1 MLQDNAEKMKHNDAV
16 ERRRV
21 EKLVTEDGPGKFRP
35 PLLPRQHNFENRVGV
50 RRFGPTRQVAGVGS
64 GWVRDTRGK
73 EFPHQAG
80 AAGPAVKKKIRLSAC
95 APQST
100 SRRSKA
106 VARESPTK
114 RCLRVKCGLL
124 VSTMRT
130 LPGSVSPWQPAS
142 VRP

>member
-1 MLQDNAEKMKHNDAV
+1 MNRTYNRTMHGTPDNVAKQPEQEFLVLQDNAEKMKHNDAV

-50 RRFGPTRQVAGVGS
+50 RRFGPTRQVAGIGS

-73 EFPHQAG
+73 EFPI
-80 AAGPAVKKKIRLSAC
+80 K
-95 APQST
+95 
-100 SRRSKA
+100 
-106 VARESPTK
+106 
-114 RCLRVKCGLL
+114 L
-124 VSTMRT
+124 V
-130 LPGSVSPWQPAS
+130 LP